1 MSNLARIEAL
11 RKFILEEAENPF
23 NYYALALEI
32 QQIDP
37 KETQDLFMFLRKN
50 HEEYLPMYF
59 AGAHFHWE
67 NGDLDSAKD
76 FFEKGISLAKSQNNL
91 KAQQELNNAYQNFLF
106 ETED

>member
-11 RKFILEEAENPF
+11 RNFILEEPENPF
-23 NYYALALEI
+23 NYYALALEL

-37 KETQDLFMFLRKN
+37 KETQDLLMFLLTN
-50 HEEYLPMYF
+50 YEDYLPMYF
-59 AGAHFHWE
+59 PGAHFFWE
-67 NGDLDSAKD
+67 NGDLNSAKD

>member
-32 QQIDP
+32 QQNEP
-37 KETQDLFMFLRKN
+37 EEARNLFLFLREN
-50 HEEYLPMYF
+50 YEDYLPMYF
-59 AGAHFHWE
+59 PAAHFFWE
-67 NGDLDSAKD
+67 NEDLELARV
-76 FFEKGISLAKSQNNL
+76 FFEKGIALAKAQKNL
-91 KAQQELNNAYQNFLF
+91 KAQRELSNAYQNFLF

>member
-32 QQIDP
+32 QHNEP
-37 KETQDLFMFLRKN
+37 EEARNLFLFLREN

-59 AGAHFHWE
+59 PAAHFFWE
-67 NGDLDSAKD
+67 NEDLSLAKD
-76 FFEKGISLAKSQNNL
+76 FFEKGIALAKNQNNG
-91 KAQQELNNAYQNFLF
+91 KARQELSNAYQNFIF